1 MIIAHKPF
9 RYVSHEWVKEY
20 PFIHHFGIPMH
31 TQSVKV
37 SLSRLYRS
45 ISLLRHI
52 YMALAVYFW
61 NFHSKIIVR
70 ILSSCLVGNRSTFTL
85 TGKSD
90 KTDCMRL
97 LIK

>member
-20 PFIHHFGIPMH
+20 PLIHHFGIPMH

-61 NFHSKIIVR
+61 NFASKMHCENTVIMSCCQSFDPCFDWGVR
-70 ILSSCLVGNRSTFTL
+70 
-85 TGKSD
+85 
-90 KTDCMRL
+90 
-97 LIK
+97 